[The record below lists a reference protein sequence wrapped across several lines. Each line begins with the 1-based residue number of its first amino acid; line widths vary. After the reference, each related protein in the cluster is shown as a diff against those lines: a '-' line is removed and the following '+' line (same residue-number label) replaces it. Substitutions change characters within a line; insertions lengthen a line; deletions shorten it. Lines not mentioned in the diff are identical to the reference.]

1 MPGVN
6 EWLTIR
12 SLRPDSFKQLLMG
25 RCDVCHGSGMPQTG
39 PAMVRRARDNIG
51 LIMLLKTL

>member
-1 MPGVN
+1 MPGLN

-12 SLRPDSFKQLLMG
+12 SLRPDSFKQLLIG
-25 RCDVCHGSGMPQTG
+25 RCDVRHGSGMPQNG
-39 PAMVRRARDNIG
+39 PAMVRRARGNIG